1 MAKDDGKEGFPVN
14 EKIENSLPKIGL
26 LKGSLHL
33 ETKRCGKPNCR
44 CARGYLHGPFF
55 YRRWLQ
61 GGRQRKQY
69 VSRKKVAQVLG
80 AIARRQALD
89 REVVDIRKQLR
100 RSIEA

>member
-1 MAKDDGKEGFPVN
+1 MKRKT
-14 EKIENSLPKIGL
+14 ENPLPEIGL

-55 YRRWLQ
+55 YRRWRQ
-61 GGRQRKQY
+61 GGRQKKAY
-69 VSRKKVAQVLG
+69 VPRENVAGVLG
-80 AIARRQALD
+80 AIARRQALE
-89 REVVDIRKQLR
+89 REIGTIRKQIR